1 MNGRFT
7 LCATLRTQPKCY
19 HVSQHF
25 WCDVTHNGCPDP
37 KIIAR
42 NNCTWNHGLSNSV
55 RCFHW
60 LDCHISHGE
69 KQIFALQFDVTWGF
83 WRQNSNDLIPQVA
96 DHKPLEE
103 TINFKCVCFRSWA
116 KKSRN
121 RKKFMHNV
129 QLHNCTIHVWQM
141 QVDSGKFAIK
151 SLLISRVRGILSMS
165 STLFI
170 LQHFKMRSH
179 YSHFISV

>member
-19 HVSQHF
+19 HVSQHL

-103 TINFKCVCFRSWA
+103 TINFKCVGYAFVLEPKNHARE
-116 KKSRN
+116 KSS
-121 RKKFMHNV
+121 
-129 QLHNCTIHVWQM
+129 CTMYSYITALFVY
-141 QVDSGKFAIK
+141 DRCR
-151 SLLISRVRGILSMS
+151 LIQTSSR
-165 STLFI
+165 
-170 LQHFKMRSH
+170 
-179 YSHFISV
+179 